1 MVFLELRQKSPDT
14 PGSLEGN
21 TEGPGTA
28 SSAGAELRPA
38 DRWQEKGWDESR
50 EPHQERACSGQG
62 RTPVSE
68 AFLALP
74 HPWGALDSNL
84 VWTLC

>member
-1 MVFLELRQKSPDT
+1 M
-14 PGSLEGN
+14 
-21 TEGPGTA
+21 A
-28 SSAGAELRPA
+28 SSGAELRPA